1 MISGSRNIKTLNPE
15 VINSLNKIIELEF
28 EIIIGD
34 CYGIDTLIQRYLKSR
49 NYQKVTVYHIGNHPR
64 NNLGFNTVKV
74 QGKSYKDKDIA
85 MCRIANYGLAIW
97 DGSRGIIYYARTGT
111 LANINRVK
119 KTKIIRF

>member
-1 MISGSRNIKTLNPE
+1 MKVIISGSRNLK
-15 VINSLNKIIELEF
+15 VLNKEIIETLKKIMELNLD
-28 EIIIGD
+28 IIIGD

-97 DGSRGIIYYARTGT
+97 DGKSRGTS
-111 LANINRVK
+111 ANINRVK